1 MGSKKFIGV
10 ALCIVFLA
18 SWMRG
23 EDRERIIIHTP
34 FTPTKTANI
43 DYPEILK
50 KEGVAARLL
59 LYISIDRDGNVR
71 NAKAW
76 NSFYPEIEEMLEMA
90 FSQWKFEPYIHGGE
104 PMRISGLVMVIF
116 FPGNLIPLARQDE
129 PAIESLEEELTA
141 PCDKELQVVLD
152 KCVEYCMKL
161 SESALFYVCDE
172 EIREKFNRYKESK
185 HEVGFNP
192 PIDSYGGDESR
203 TTYGFYY
210 NPPTLAD
217 SEKHVYVND
226 YQLIKKQGSIKE
238 KRILMEKNGK
248 EENIENVPHGTK
260 PSYNLKPIFAPAQ
273 ILGIGHSTNFSFR
286 LAPEEKIKGKPV
298 YVIAARLKP
307 GNQGNIYQGKI
318 WVDKSDFRIVKTEIE
333 TDFLPGYEHILSECY
348 RCYLKPHF
356 KSTHF
361 YEIDK
366 NGLLFPSKSKIRVEY
381 SGFLRKERKLKS
393 EVKITYK
400 DYKFF
405 TVKTDHEVIKKKL
418 EALLSNRSRLS
429 LKRLI
434 RLSPGVLKHF

>member
-1 MGSKKFIGV
+1 MGSKKFVGLV
-10 ALCIVFLA
+10 LCTIFLI

-34 FTPTKTANI
+34 FTPTKTVNI

-59 LYISIDRDGNVR
+59 LYISIERDGNVR

-76 NSFYPEIEEMLEMA
+76 NSFYPDIEEMLEMS
-90 FSQWKFEPYIHGGE
+90 FSQWKFKPYIHGGE

-116 FPGNLIPLARQDE
+116 FPGNLIPLARQRESSTE
-129 PAIESLEEELTA
+129 PSEEELTETY
-141 PCDKELQVVLD
+141 DTKLQMVLD
-152 KCVEYCMKL
+152 KCAEYCMKL

-172 EIREKFNRYKESK
+172 EITEKLNRYKGSK
-185 HEVGFNP
+185 LEVGFNP
-192 PIDSYGGDESR
+192 PKDLYGGNESR

-210 NPPTLAD
+210 NHPTLVD
-217 SEKHVYVND
+217 SEKHIYIND
-226 YQLIKKQGSIKE
+226 YQLIKKEGTIKE

-248 EENIENVPHGTK
+248 KENIENAPYGTK
-260 PSYNLKPIFAPAQ
+260 PSYNLKPIFAPVQ
-273 ILGIGHSTNFSFR
+273 ILGIEHRSKFLFN
-286 LAPEEKIKGKPV
+286 LAEKDKIKRKPV
-298 YVIAARLKP
+298 FVIEVRLKP
-307 GNQGNIYQGKI
+307 GMTGNIKQGKI
-318 WVDKSDFRIVKTEIE
+318 WVDKSDYRIVKTEIE

-348 RCYLKPHF
+348 RYYLKPHF

-366 NGLLFPSKSKIRVEY
+366 NGLLFPSKSEIRVEY

-393 EVKITYK
+393 EVKITYG

-405 TVKTDHEVIKKKL
+405 TVKTNHEVIKKKL
-418 EALLSNRSRLS
+418 RALLSNQNRLPI
-429 LKRLI
+429 KRLI
-434 RLSPGVLKHF
+434 RLSPAILKHF